1 MDESKNRSV
10 KYWVVAALAGLAFD
24 AAFAADPAP
33 PVGTSAPVIH
43 VLGNQRMLTLT
54 VPGDQAQVA
63 DSAVRLLL
71 AQFFAGATEAEKNAP
86 VTPRVRWSA
95 RSGGG
100 RGKIRIGTYGLPV
113 SDAFPA
119 PRDRRFRLGVWH
131 YGLTAETLHA
141 GPYAA
146 EAATAESLRAALE
159 RSGYAIQGGLEEEYV
174 EGRGTLYQGDERF
187 YKTLLRYPVAPPAK
201 AAEPAGAALPLTSL
215 P

>member
-43 VLGNQRMLTLT
+43 VLGNQRMLSLT

-86 VTPRVRWSA
+86 VTPRVRWTA
-95 RSGGG
+95 RSGAG
-100 RGKIRIGTYGLPV
+100 GKIRIGTYGLPV
-113 SDAFPA
+113 SPAFPA
-119 PRDRRFRLGVWH
+119 PRDRRFRLGDWH
-131 YGLTAETLHA
+131 YGLTAEALHT

-146 EAATAESLRAALE
+146 EPATADSLRAALE
-159 RSGYAIQGGLEEEYV
+159 RSGYAVQGGLEEEYV
-174 EGRGTLYQGDERF
+174 EGRGTLYQGDERN
-187 YKTLLRYPVAPPAK
+187 YKTLLRYLVAAPRKTLEAS
-201 AAEPAGAALPLTSL
+201 GTALPLSSL